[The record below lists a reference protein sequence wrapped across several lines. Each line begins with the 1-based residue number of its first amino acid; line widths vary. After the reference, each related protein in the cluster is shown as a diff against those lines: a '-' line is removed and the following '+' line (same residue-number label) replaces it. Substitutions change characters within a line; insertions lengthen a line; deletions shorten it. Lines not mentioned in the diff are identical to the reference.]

1 MGNITSRYIAVIKS
15 LSDEDKVSLIVG
27 LMKHRDEVKTALGC
41 AADACHED
49 VLKRATLC
57 AERPGSP

>member
-27 LMKHRDEVKTALGC
+27 LMKHRDELKAALGC
-41 AADACHED
+41 APDAGHED

-57 AERPGSP
+57 AERLRSP